1 MVSFYVKGSDMQS
14 RSWLNTYKKFN
25 LEADVELPI
34 DEVSLITL
42 FDYNLKQ
49 HRNEIAFISMDK
61 TMTYAELDEY
71 SRRFAV
77 YIQSLG
83 LPLGSRIAVMM
94 PNVLQYPIIM
104 LGVIRAGMILV
115 NINPLYTTF
124 ELEHQLIDSG
134 ADVLVVV
141 DRFAHVYQPLHGKT
155 NVRHVIVTG
164 VGDLLGLF
172 KGALVNFVLR
182 RIRKEVPTWDFPYVN
197 FKDAL
202 YKYSKHDYI
211 APELN
216 AHHTALLQYT
226 SATTGRAKG
235 AELTHRNLIANI
247 LQVNAL
253 FESRFGQGAIFHG
266 HNFFCSLPLYH
277 IFSFTCMMYGMYV
290 GARNIL
296 IPNPRDLDALIKEYR
311 KYPPII
317 FPAVNTL
324 FNALVNH
331 PDFKNCDHSKLVGC
345 IAGGMAVLH
354 STAER
359 WQQVTG
365 CMILEGYGLSETSP
379 VATFN
384 PPNNPNFTGTIG
396 VPIPSTEVIILNDE
410 GREVLPDTHGEIC
423 IRGPQVMKGYWNNP
437 VETKK
442 VLRSDGFLRTGDIGI
457 MNAEGFIKLVD
468 RKKDTIIVSGF
479 NVYPNEVEQAI
490 SRHPKVLEVAV
501 VGVPD
506 MKSGEVPKAFIVKK
520 DPSLTEAEIIEF
532 THLYLT
538 GYKRPRHIEFRDEL
552 PKSNVGKILR
562 KELRER

>member
-1 MVSFYVKGSDMQS
+1 MH

-25 LEADVELPI
+25 IQADVELPI
-34 DEVSLITL
+34 DDASLITL

-49 HRNEIAFISMDK
+49 HRNQTAFISMDK
-61 TMTYAELDEY
+61 TMTYQELDEY

-77 YIQSLG
+77 YLQSLG

-94 PNVLQYPIIM
+94 PNVLQYPIVM
-104 LGVIRAGMILV
+104 LGIIRAGMILV

-124 ELEHQLIDSG
+124 ELEHQLTDSE

-141 DRFAHVYQPLHGKT
+141 DRFAHIYQPLHGKT
-155 NVRHVIVTG
+155 NVKQVIVTG
-164 VGDLLGLF
+164 FGDLLGLF
-172 KGALVNFVLR
+172 KGNLVNFVLR
-182 RIRKEVPTWDFPYVN
+182 NIRKEVPTWGFHHVS
-197 FKDAL
+197 FKDVL
-202 YKYSKHDYI
+202 YKYSPSDYI
-211 APELN
+211 SPELN
-216 AHHTALLQYT
+216 GHHTALLQYT
-226 SATTGRAKG
+226 SATTGLAKG

-253 FESRFGQGAIFHG
+253 FESRFGQGTLFHG
-266 HNFFCSLPLYH
+266 HYFFCALPLYH
-277 IFSFTCMMYGMYV
+277 IFSFTLMMYGMYG
-290 GARNIL
+290 GATNVL
-296 IPNPRDLDALIKEYR
+296 IPNPRDIDSLIRDYR
-311 KYPPII
+311 KYPPTVL
-317 FPAVNTL
+317 PAVNTL
-324 FNALVNH
+324 FNALINN
-331 PDFKNCDHSKLVGC
+331 PDFKECDHSKLIASVG
-345 IAGGMAVLH
+345 GGMSVLH
-354 STAER
+354 STAEK
-359 WQQVTG
+359 WQQITG

-396 VPIPSTEVIILNDE
+396 VPIPSTEVIILSED

-437 VETKK
+437 EETAKI
-442 VLRSDGFLRTGDIGI
+442 LRSDGFLRTGDIGM
-457 MNAEGFIKLVD
+457 MNSEGFIKLVD

-501 VGVPD
+501 IGVPD

-520 DPSLTEAEIIEF
+520 DKSLTASEILEF

-538 GYKRPRHIEFRDEL
+538 GYKRPRYIEFRDEL

-562 KELRER
+562 KELRDQNNK